1 MHKEFT
7 KGFKMRGTLLE
18 TCREKNISLDM
29 IAKIVRPMRGKTPEE
44 KEAIA
49 EKILMEKFNISREQI
64 P

>member
-1 MHKEFT
+1 MRREYPED
-7 KGFKMRGTLLE
+7 FKMRGTLLE

-64 P
+64 L

>member
-1 MHKEFT
+1 MRREDPED
-7 KGFKMRGTLLE
+7 FKMRGTLLE

-49 EKILMEKFNISREQI
+49 EKILMDKFNISREQI
-64 P
+64 L